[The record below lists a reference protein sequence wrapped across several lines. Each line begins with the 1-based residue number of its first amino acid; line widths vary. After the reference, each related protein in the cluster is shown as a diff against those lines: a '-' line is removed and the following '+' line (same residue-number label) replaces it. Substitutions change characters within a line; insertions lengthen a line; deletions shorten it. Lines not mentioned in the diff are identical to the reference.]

1 MLKRAL
7 QDELNAFFNAVAS
20 GDERAVTK
28 SAFTQARKKF
38 KHTAFIELNGE
49 QVDYFYTHFEPYRW
63 LGFRLLAIDGTMAT
77 LPNTEAVGAHFGYWH
92 PQAGGRCPKARISQ
106 LFDVLN
112 KISVDAQIAPKTCGE
127 RTLAKEHLVHLTVN
141 DLLLLDR
148 GYPAF
153 WLFAAIKATG
163 AHFCSRMGLD
173 DWNVVKRFLES
184 GLDEHILDIEP
195 CDTAKTACRELG
207 LSEAPITIRLIRI
220 ELANG
225 EIEVLATSLL
235 DQQQYPHELFKELY
249 IRRWPVE
256 EDYKAMKSRLE
267 VENWSGK
274 SVEAVYQDFHATIFA
289 KNLAGILAQPAQQVI
304 RAQSAHKKYTY
315 QVNMTHLYA
324 TLKTRIVNLFL
335 AADPRKLLARVMAP
349 YDPNDRTDSTPSIES
364 AKQTDQTKK
373 VPHELQVQRLT

>member
-7 QDELNAFFNAVAS
+7 QDELNAFFKAVTS
-20 GDERAVTK
+20 GDERVVTK

-38 KHTAFIELNGE
+38 KHTAFIELNSE
-49 QVDYFYTHFEPYRW
+49 QVDHFYTHFEPHTW
-63 LGFRLLAIDGTMAT
+63 QGFRLLAIDGTMAT

-112 KISVDAQIAPKTCGE
+112 KISVDARIAPKSCGE
-127 RTLAKEHLVHLTVN
+127 RTLAKEHLAHLRAD

-153 WLFAAIKATG
+153 WFFAAIKATG
-163 AHFCSRMGLD
+163 AHFCSRMGLN
-173 DWNVVKRFLES
+173 DWTVVKRFLET
-184 GLDEHILDIEP
+184 GLDEQIVDIEP
-195 CDTAKTACRELG
+195 CDTAKTACLEQG
-207 LSEAPITIRLIRI
+207 LSPAPITIRLLRI
-220 ELANG
+220 ELPGG

-249 IRRWPVE
+249 IRRWSVE

-289 KNLAGILAQPAQQVI
+289 KNLAAILAQPAQQVV
-304 RAQSAHKKYTY
+304 REQSAHKKYTY

-324 TLKTRIVNLFL
+324 TLKTRIVKLFL
-335 AADPRKLLARVMAP
+335 AADPRKLLQVLWHHMTQTIEPIRPHRSNPRNKRIRRKRYPMN
-349 YDPNDRTDSTPSIES
+349 YKST
-364 AKQTDQTKK
+364 A
-373 VPHELQVQRLT
+373 